1 MLCSLKGKW
10 KTHHYILISLSF
22 FFEINIHLH
31 LPHHLTW
38 WQVWGHIPAE
48 VPGLPVRTRFPEC
61 AQTGCALHPPPPT
74 PPTHTHT
81 PQATPATRSPQVCI
95 EKAQCSL
102 ARSCP
107 EESGSY
113 VQRAPSKTVFPPTP
127 FLQTPF
133 IIAFGC
139 LVFLFVLMR
148 PVCHIPGQLSLSLGV
163 GVAGFF
169 PLTFSLLGLRW
180 MLPVCVCVLHLLL
193 CLGDLCPLF
202 LTWGGMSVPQI
213 KRTTKRMPQISF
225 KRHKLGKKNT
235 QTLNKQRWNAVFTRK
250 PVSMTSPVIST
261 LTRIQTPNL
270 FTVSLL
276 RHLLKTSHSHFR

>member
-1 MLCSLKGKW
+1 MLR
-10 KTHHYILISLSF
+10 
-22 FFEINIHLH
+22 
-31 LPHHLTW
+31 P
-38 WQVWGHIPAE
+38 
-48 VPGLPVRTRFPEC
+48 
-61 AQTGCALHPPPPT
+61 GCALHPPPPT
-74 PPTHTHT
+74 HTHT
-81 PQATPATRSPQVCI
+81 PPATRSPQVCI
-95 EKAQCSL
+95 EKAQRSL

-113 VQRAPSKTVFPPTP
+113 VQRAPSKTVLPPTP

-133 IIAFGC
+133 IIVFSC

-148 PVCHIPGQLSLSLGV
+148 PVGHIPGQLSLSLGV

-180 MLPVCVCVLHLLL
+180 MLPVCVCVCVPSTFSSVSVTCVHSFSH
-193 CLGDLCPLF
+193 GE
-202 LTWGGMSVPQI
+202 GMFVPQI
-213 KRTTKRMPQISF
+213 KRTTKRIPHISF
-225 KRHKLGKKNT
+225 KRHKMEKKNT
-235 QTLNKQRWNAVFTRK
+235 QTFNKQRWNAVFTRK